1 MEVPGL
7 LALFAQ
13 NIKLTNGSLI
23 ARSACASEI
32 PPACSSPQIWP
43 CLIVLP
49 RGACI
54 YSAGTVLFLFLPP
67 GTVFFLGLVVGAT
80 QWPRSG
86 ACLPACLSVCLSVF
100 LFLFFFFFVSRQ
112 LLCHSFSGLCV
123 GLVWREGSRMQLGLL
138 GQFEPGFQRLPTP
151 HTSRHCVIFVA
162 PYTFEGFVV

>member
-67 GTVFFLGLVVGAT
+67 GTVFFWGLVVGAT

-100 LFLFFFFFVSRQ
+100 LFLFFFFLSRA
-112 LLCHSFSGLCV
+112 SFSATA
-123 GLVWREGSRMQLGLL
+123 LVDCALAWFGARAPECNWACWGNLSLASSVSPHPTLL
-138 GQFEPGFQRLPTP
+138 GI
-151 HTSRHCVIFVA
+151 V
-162 PYTFEGFVV
+162 